1 MNPGEH
7 TVRLHDGTEVSHYSE
22 AWRHE
27 CECRWLLANKP
38 TRTQKHMYLYGVADR
53 AQLFTFDSKTGR
65 RVLRDDLRSLW
76 PSDPATRRTINPL
89 MHYRGLEGADRL
101 LDGARKIYELQNQAA

>member
-7 TVRLHDGTEVSHYSE
+7 TVRLHDGTEVSNYSE

-27 CECRWLLANKP
+27 CECRGLLANKP
-38 TRTQKHMYLYGVADR
+38 TRTQKHLYLYGVADR

-65 RVLRDDLRSLW
+65 RVLRDDVSSLW
-76 PSDPATRRTINPL
+76 PKGANGRPVRPL
-89 MHYRGLEGADRL
+89 MAFRSLEAADRIL
-101 LDGARKIYELQNQAA
+101 ADARRIHESTTTTS